1 MNIRKNNQEEIVNE
15 LFPFFIIHILLV
27 GQRILQAK
35 GYFFANL
42 PVCIRFSLFLIA
54 VVVFLLV
61 QTCLLDLRCVWGFDF
76 TRTSWEFDD
85 DQKDQQNSWNYFEHM
100 QLSIENSYVFILMC
114 DDFPIVSS
122 NISQHWVPMVNNRK
136 LLLRL
141 IVALLESLLMDVE

>member
-61 QTCLLDLRCVWGFDF
+61 QTCLLDLWCVGGFNF

-85 DQKDQQNSWNYFEHM
+85 DQKDQQYSWNYFKHM
-100 QLSIENSYVFILMC
+100 QLSIESSNVLMLMR

-122 NISQHWVPMVNNRK
+122 NISQHWVAMVYNRK
-136 LLLRL
+136 LLVRL
-141 IVALLESLLMDVE
+141 IIFLLKSLFLDVE